1 MKTKFTE
8 WCEYH
13 YNGVTDFIVRVLFSA
28 SAITA
33 LITVANI
40 ICPIS

>member
-1 MKTKFTE
+1 MKAKFIN
-8 WCEYH
+8 WCEFH
-13 YNGVTDFIVRVLFSA
+13 FNGVTDFITRALFTA

-40 ICPIS
+40 ICPIL